1 MVLMVRAEVVR
12 IRVLR
17 LIRTVVVIMC
27 TTGRNRNS
35 RNNNN
40 TFKGRT
46 CDIRN
51 SQPSGTKTEI

>member
-1 MVLMVRAEVVR
+1 MVLMVRAEVVG

-27 TTGRNRNS
+27 TNGRNRNS
-35 RNNNN
+35 RRNNN
-40 TFKGRT
+40 TVKRRT